1 MCYTP
6 VDAGISYPGSKSK
19 ADRSL
24 AGSASP
30 WGFPRKG
37 AFHREERVFRRRPS
51 RYLWLRSLPAG
62 ENSLHTLGK
71 WFPVDGP
78 RFPGRG
84 SRLQLLRLDMA
95 SYVGVS
101 SVHGCRNSVP
111 RLALNLLSCLSRATW
126 SDASI
131 PSGLEMPTGRFKI
144 IYSSTSSPRHQTP
157 SMSTHLQPS
166 TTEIP
171 PLL

>member
-1 MCYTP
+1 MCSEMRAPRPKLGRPVYIQNFPVQLDLVPTTP
-6 VDAGISYPGSKSK
+6 A
-19 ADRSL
+19 L
-24 AGSASP
+24 
-30 WGFPRKG
+30 
-37 AFHREERVFRRRPS
+37 HRELRVLGATSPVWR
-51 RYLWLRSLPAG
+51 RSLPAG

-101 SVHGCRNSVP
+101 SVHGCRNSIP
-111 RLALNLLSCLSRATW
+111 RLALNLLNCLLRATW

-131 PSGLEMPTGRFKI
+131 PSGLEMPTGRSKI